1 MGSVRIFAA
10 LHPPRSPLH
19 RRRGKRTLALHDVI
33 AADLVAQKASRRR
46 HPTQAK
52 SRA

>member
-1 MGSVRIFAA
+1 MGRVRIFAA
-10 LHPPRSPLH
+10 LHPPGSPLH
-19 RRRGKRTLALHDVI
+19 RWRGKRTLALHDVI
-33 AADLVAQKASRRR
+33 AADLVALKPSRRL